1 MNGKS
6 MDYSKI
12 EFENIAIKERPEN
25 NSEIIAKDLFC
36 FVNCLRN
43 MLDSRKKCLESI
55 QTNRL
60 TMTSSCII
68 YCDDLNLVYKIFT
81 S

>member
-1 MNGKS
+1 MHGKS

-12 EFENIAIKERPEN
+12 EFENIAIKERLEN

-43 MLDSRKKCLESI
+43 MLDSRKK
-55 QTNRL
+55 N
-60 TMTSSCII
+60 
-68 YCDDLNLVYKIFT
+68 V
-81 S
+81 

>member
-1 MNGKS
+1 

-12 EFENIAIKERPEN
+12 EFENIAIKERLEK

-43 MLDSRKKCLESI
+43 MLDSRKKMFRKYPNKSLDNDK
-55 QTNRL
+55 QL
-60 TMTSSCII
+60 
-68 YCDDLNLVYKIFT
+68 YYLL
-81 S
+81 